1 MGTNAWGPAHFEDEE
16 EKRNSNSVSIRYV
29 MLLLSLPLCCKIY
42 CDLYTELVANKEF
55 PRVDDGDAREEE

>member
-1 MGTNAWGPAHFEDEE
+1 
-16 EKRNSNSVSIRYV
+16 

-55 PRVDDGDAREEE
+55 PRVDDGDGREEE